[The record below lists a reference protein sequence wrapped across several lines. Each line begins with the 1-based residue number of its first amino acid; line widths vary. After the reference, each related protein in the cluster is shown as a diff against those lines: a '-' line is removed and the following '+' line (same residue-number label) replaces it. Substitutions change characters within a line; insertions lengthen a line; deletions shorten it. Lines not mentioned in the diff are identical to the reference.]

1 MTVALT
7 PQNVFSSLVGCR
19 LECQVECSSI
29 GQLKEELARQWGGTD
44 GNLHDTLYGESRL
57 SDWLQDE
64 DQLFDMPPSD
74 MATPIIPL
82 PARLAVADGDS
93 VPELSMSR
101 IVSGEAGFQML
112 EFYAGE
118 DKCLEVL
125 LVFALHAY

>member
-7 PQNVFSSLVGCR
+7 PQNVFSSLVGCC
-19 LECQVECSSI
+19 LERQVECSSI

-44 GNLHDTLYGESRL
+44 GNLHDILYGESRL

-82 PARLAVADGDS
+82 PDGLAVADGDS

-101 IVSGEAGFQML
+101 IVSGEASF
-112 EFYAGE
+112 
-118 DKCLEVL
+118 
-125 LVFALHAY
+125 